1 MSTPKAI
8 LLSGLIAALA
18 IVALAFAFSRQN
30 PVPAVQPIVEESAP
44 EPQIVP
50 LPPPK
55 PITKTYTNAK
65 YGFSVEYPETLVL
78 TEDAREMQ
86 LSGYIPVCD
95 PDHAIVCF
103 PIAKNAYENT
113 NFGGAAFAVHSRG
126 DLKKPTTCGAPSNGE
141 MPDGEANLNGVTYKK
156 FSFSDAAMSHRLEG
170 ENYRVYKNGR
180 CFELSTRVTTTVYE
194 VYEPGTVTRFSEDDR
209 SSVQA
214 ALDLM
219 LTSFRFV
226 SGS

>member
-1 MSTPKAI
+1 MSTSKAVF
-8 LLSGLIAALA
+8 LSGLIAAVA
-18 IVALAFAFSRQN
+18 IVAITFAFTRQN
-30 PVPAVQPIVEESAP
+30 PPPAVQPIVEESAP

-50 LPPPK
+50 LLPPK
-55 PITKTYTNAK
+55 PVTKNYTNAK
-65 YGFSVEYPETLVL
+65 YGFSVAYPETLLL
-78 TEDAREMQ
+78 TEDTQDMQ

-103 PIAKNAYENT
+103 PIAKDAYEKT

-126 DLKKPTTCGAPSNGE
+126 DLKKQATCEAPDNGE
-141 MPDGEANLNGVTYKK
+141 TPDGEANINGVTYKK
-156 FSFSDAAMSHRLEG
+156 FSFSDAATSHRLEG

-180 CFELSTRVTTTVYE
+180 CFELSTRVATTVFE
-194 VYEPGTVTRFSEDDR
+194 VYEPGVISRFSEDDR
-209 SSVQA
+209 SSVQSD
-214 ALDLM
+214 LDLM